1 MLSLAASWSCCTLQ
15 PRPSPAIQGP
25 SSPLATTDPPP
36 TFVCMLAESSVLPWG
51 CSSAM
56 TAMALPMRSSRFS
69 PARQAEA
76 NM

>member
-1 MLSLAASWSCCTLQ
+1 
-15 PRPSPAIQGP
+15 
-25 SSPLATTDPPP
+25 
-36 TFVCMLAESSVLPWG
+36 MLAESSVLPWG